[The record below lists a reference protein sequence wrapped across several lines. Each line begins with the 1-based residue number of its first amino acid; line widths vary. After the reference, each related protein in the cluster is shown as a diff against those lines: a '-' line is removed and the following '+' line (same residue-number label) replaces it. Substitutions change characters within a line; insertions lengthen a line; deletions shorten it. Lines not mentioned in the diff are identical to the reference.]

1 MGLLSPGFLSFAGR
15 RNQKNRVDILLLEP
29 FFTGAHRRWCEELKV
44 HSKHKIDIFSMPGK
58 HWKWRMHGAA
68 VEFAAI
74 LNQSDKKYDLILVS
88 DFLDLATFRSLYF
101 DSEVPAAIY
110 FHENQI
116 NYPWSK
122 NDNDVS
128 LGRDNHYGWINFTG
142 ALVADRC
149 FFNST
154 YHLNS
159 FINALPEFLGQFPDG
174 RFDQAIDSI
183 KEKSEVLYLGLEMN
197 RPKLERENNKVPV
210 ILWNHRW
217 EYDKNPD
224 QFFMA
229 LKSVED
235 LEWDLLV
242 LGESFGECPP
252 VFKKLKD
259 RFRDRI
265 LQWGYVESTEKYSE
279 LLYRVDIVI
288 STAIQ
293 DFFGGSVVEAIYSGA
308 YPILPNRLAY
318 PEHVNHENLYNS
330 FDELTQKLRLSITG
344 FDDLKSCANA
354 VERYN
359 WTSCI
364 KKYDAAFEML
374 VNHLV

>member
-1 MGLLSPGFLSFAGR
+1 
-15 RNQKNRVDILLLEP
+15 VEILLLEP
-29 FFTGAHRRWCEELKV
+29 FFTGAHRRWCEELKT

-68 VEFAAI
+68 VEFSSQV
-74 LNQSDKKYDLILVS
+74 NESRKKYDLIVVS

-101 DSEVPAAIY
+101 DSGVPVAIY

-128 LGRDNHYGWINFTG
+128 LGRDNHYGWINFTS

-149 FFNST
+149 FFNSA

-159 FINALPEFLGQFPDG
+159 FINALPQFLGQFPDG
-174 RFDQAIDSI
+174 NFIQAIESI
-183 KEKSEVLYLGLEMN
+183 QEKSEVLHLGLEMK
-197 RPKLERENNKVPV
+197 RPKVEREHNKVPV

-217 EYDKNPD
+217 EYDKNPE
-224 QFFMA
+224 QFFLA
-229 LKSVED
+229 LQSVED

-242 LGESFGECPP
+242 LGESFGEYPP

-265 LQWGYVESTEKYSE
+265 LQWGYVESIERYSE
-279 LLYRVDIVI
+279 LLCSVDIVV

-308 YPILPNRLAY
+308 YPLLPNRLAY
-318 PEHVNHENLYNS
+318 PEHVPQENLYNS
-330 FDELTQKLRLSITG
+330 FDELTEKLRVAIIE
-344 FDDLKSCANA
+344 FNDLKSGANA

-359 WTSCI
+359 WPNCI
-364 KKYDAAFEML
+364 KRYDEAFEIL